1 MIPIDEILLFDSTKK
16 IPEIS
21 NLIDPLNYIDVTV
34 PIHGL
39 QVNERVFVEDS
50 KRDQVTAKVKN
61 IGYFCSG
68 NESIPVI
75 LRTPKFIGV
84 VVGRL
89 IELLLRENKINLTDF
104 RKLKSDWT
112 DRAAERVQP
121 KSSNYFD
128 IFLQERHYRANLN
141 DVAPNGISI
150 YVAISEP
157 TELDDVINEE
167 IVMPLKIHPYFE
179 RCMIKAKVKN
189 IRLVAKNLARLGL
202 QFIPDRKNTLV
213 LQNYVNHRKEEIL
226 KEIQYNFLKLQSVPE
241 TKDLYF

>member
-39 QVNERVFVEDS
+39 QVKERVFVEDS

-75 LRTPKFIGV
+75 LRTPNFIGV

-89 IELLLRENKINLTDF
+89 IQLLLRENKINLTDF
-104 RKLKSDWT
+104 RKLKSGWT

-121 KSSNYFD
+121 KSSNYSD

-141 DVAPNGISI
+141 DIAPNGISI